1 MVTVRPG
8 FHRMAGRQLDLDRA
22 MRTESFQTT
31 TDMPALGLAVC
42 EGKEVRRTQG
52 LEERGE

>member
-8 FHRMAGRQLDLDRA
+8 FHRMVGRQLDLDRA
-22 MRTESFQTT
+22 MRAKSFQTT

-42 EGKEVRRTQG
+42 EGKEVGRTQG